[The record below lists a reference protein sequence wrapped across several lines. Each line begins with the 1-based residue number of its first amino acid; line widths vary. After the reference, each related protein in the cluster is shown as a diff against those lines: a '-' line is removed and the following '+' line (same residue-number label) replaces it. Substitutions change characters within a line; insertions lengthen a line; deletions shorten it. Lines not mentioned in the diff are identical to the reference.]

1 MATSN
6 ARVIA
11 FTSSLIAALSAA
23 SASAHISL
31 DQASTHKSRYG
42 DEQKFAPCGRANGT
56 RGTNVY
62 TYKPGETITVEFR
75 EYVPH
80 PGYYRFAFD
89 DDGDDDFVSPVSIKP
104 IDPARLCP
112 FNATDM
118 CGESDFYNNDTVLP
132 GMDNLEPHLAGESKG
147 TYSFQ
152 VKLPNVQCENC
163 TLQLLQVM
171 EDTIH
176 GAYNTDPNEGSLP
189 DVYYQCID
197 LKLVGPLEGAG
208 GSGAGAAAPAEDDGG
223 CSVSTGRA
231 SSAAGLLI
239 ALGLG
244 ALLGGI
250 RRRR

>member
-1 MATSN
+1 MATLN
-6 ARVIA
+6 TRV
-11 FTSSLIAALSAA
+11 FTLASSLVALLTAA

-31 DQASTHKSRYG
+31 DQMGTHKSRYG
-42 DEQKFAPCGRANGT
+42 DEQKFAPCGRQNGT
-56 RGTNVY
+56 KGTNIY

-75 EYVPH
+75 EYIPH

-89 DDGDDDFVSPVSIKP
+89 DDGDDDFVSPLSIKP
-104 IDPARLCP
+104 VDPARPCP

-118 CGESDFYNNDTVLP
+118 CGESDFYNSDTVLP
-132 GMDNLEPHLAGESKG
+132 GMDNLEPHLAGQSKG

-197 LKLVGPLEGAG
+197 IKLVGPLEGAG
-208 GSGAGAAAPAEDDGG
+208 GTAGAAPAAEDDGG
-223 CSVSTGRA
+223 CSVSSRQA
-231 SSAAGLLI
+231 SGAAGLMI
-239 ALGLG
+239 ALGLVG
-244 ALLGGI
+244 ALG
-250 RRRR
+250 RRRRR

>member
-1 MATSN
+1 MATLN
-6 ARVIA
+6 PRVLA
-11 FTSSLIAALSAA
+11 SVSALAVTLFA
-23 SASAHISL
+23 SWATAHISL

-42 DEQKFAPCGRANGT
+42 EEQKFAPCGRQNGEK
-56 RGTNVY
+56 GSNIY
-62 TYKPGETITVEFR
+62 TYKPGETITVEFV
-75 EYVPH
+75 EYVKH

-89 DDGDDDFVSPVSIKP
+89 NDGDDDFVSPVSIKP
-104 IDPARLCP
+104 VDPARPCP

-118 CGESDFYNNDTVLP
+118 CGESDFYNSDTVLP

-176 GAYNTDPNEGSLP
+176 GAYNVDPTEGSLP

-197 LKLVGPLEGAG
+197 IKLVGPLEGAG
-208 GSGAGAAAPAEDDGG
+208 GTGAGAAPAEDDG
-223 CSVSTGRA
+223 CSVTPRQA
-231 SSAAGLLI
+231 SGAEGLLVV
-239 ALGLG
+239 LGVAG
-244 ALLGGI
+244 WFGI